1 MKKNMHIQIPDE
13 HRQLQFR
20 EAKWIDC
27 QNKPILS
34 DKHSNMLHK
43 IKKKLDIKPYI
54 SEWDKFKKFSNN
66 YELIHI
72 SSNYRR
78 KNENIAFYI
87 PLSRSF
93 FKMWEFIKDFKLLQI
108 NSPIRTAHLAEGP
121 GGFIEAVCRY
131 RKLFGHYNDQYFG
144 ITLRSIEKEIIIDK
158 KAQTFKNFSM
168 TLGLDD
174 AIAVGTIRNDF
185 PIGDNSNFYATTG
198 FGLGINMLFAGL
210 KYDSDYK
217 KNGISSM
224 LSGGVSTGDDTI
236 NKSVQFSVSSKIKI
250 SKSNDFFLNLGAT
263 LFIPI
268 DVNIVVFLPVVNFT
282 AYF

>member
-1 MKKNMHIQIPDE
+1 MRCLLI
-13 HRQLQFR
+13 
-20 EAKWIDC
+20 
-27 QNKPILS
+27 ILS
-34 DKHSNMLHK
+34 LLSIICAEKSQEYEDVIYLNNGSEIRGIIIDSIPNKSVK
-43 IKKKLDIKPYI
+43 IKSCD
-54 SEWDKFKKFSNN
+54 
-66 YELIHI
+66 
-72 SSNYRR
+72 
-78 KNENIAFYI
+78 NIFVYQMEEI
-87 PLSRSF
+87 
-93 FKMWEFIKDFKLLQI
+93 
-108 NSPIRTAHLAEGP
+108 
-121 GGFIEAVCRY
+121 
-131 RKLFGHYNDQYFG
+131 
-144 ITLRSIEKEIIIDK
+144 RSIEKEIIIDK